1 MPWQNIA
8 SIPGYLLEKELSRK
22 EGGSSQPSIN
32 WPGIARDQLSGRN
45 YVIDVFWQKPAEN
58 LLDLALPVFHRISS
72 SA

>member
-32 WPGIARDQLSGRN
+32 WPGIARDQLSARN
-45 YVIDVFWQKPAEN
+45 FVIDVFWQKPAEN
-58 LLDLALPVFHRISS
+58 LLDIQQRIDKEISK
-72 SA
+72 